1 MNIPAHDRKK
11 HNCEILFNDSCS
23 SGEKR
28 WAGGWPASHHPQQ
41 DPCWCLASRGGE
53 GHHPGAQ
60 REHGLQ
66 QAVWGGA
73 LSLSGT
79 TLQDTKVL
87 HLQAGTQVQSCP
99 GNKALSH
106 SSTTLHS
113 ISKLGLKYTAVQVTS
128 SKSSQHHPPRIPEF
142 TTQSPSW
149 DPRLELSM

>member
-11 HNCEILFNDSCS
+11 HNCEILLNDSCS

-99 GNKALSH
+99 GNTCSFTPAPPSRIPKF
-106 SSTTLHS
+106 S
-113 ISKLGLKYTAVQVTS
+113 ISKLGPKYRAVQVT
-128 SKSSQHHPPRIPEF
+128 KRLVTPAPPS
-142 TTQSPSW
+142 TLSPSW
-149 DPRLELSM
+149 VLSTQLSR

>member
-1 MNIPAHDRKK
+1 MFWILNL
-11 HNCEILFNDSCS
+11 EIFRLGLFNNKIPDEQ
-23 SGEKR
+23 GPEG

-79 TLQDTKVL
+79 TLQDTKVVVDDL
-87 HLQAGTQVQSCP
+87 
-99 GNKALSH
+99 NKN
-106 SSTTLHS
+106 
-113 ISKLGLKYTAVQVTS
+113 
-128 SKSSQHHPPRIPEF
+128 
-142 TTQSPSW
+142 
-149 DPRLELSM
+149 